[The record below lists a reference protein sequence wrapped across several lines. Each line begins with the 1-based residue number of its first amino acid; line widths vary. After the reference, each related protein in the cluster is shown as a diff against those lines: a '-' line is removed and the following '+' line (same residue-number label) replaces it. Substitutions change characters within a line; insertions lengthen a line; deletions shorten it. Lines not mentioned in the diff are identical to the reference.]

1 MCKKLNLSDKI
12 LFKARKFTL
21 KYNKINPYKT
31 QKQYKLLKKNLGS
44 IGDNSRIIAPFY
56 CDAGVNIHIG
66 NNSYINYNATLLDTV
81 KINIGNN
88 VFIAPNV
95 SIYTIYHPL
104 GYKLRNQ
111 RIDYTKE
118 VKKKDNCWIC
128 GNVTILPGVTIG
140 SGSVIG
146 ANSLVTHDIP
156 ANSLAY
162 GSPAKVVRDLTEENN
177 KEQE

>member
-12 LFKARKFTL
+12 LFKARKFAL

-56 CDAGVNIHIG
+56 CDDGKNIHIG
-66 NNSYINYNATLLDTV
+66 NNSYINYNAT
-81 KINIGNN
+81 
-88 VFIAPNV
+88 APNV

-118 VKKKDNCWIC
+118 VTIKDNCWIC

-156 ANSLAY
+156 DNSLAY
-162 GSPAKVVRDLTEENN
+162 GSPAKVVKDLTEENN
-177 KEQE
+177 KEQQ